1 MDTFRDEL
9 VHWLSAP
16 PWTLVSRGLIN
27 QCWEGVTLEY
37 LGCFTLSLGR
47 PQKPLPMPKW
57 KRPAPRSLK
66 AYSRRSGPTG
76 ESIRTP
82 APYPY
87 PRPGLPLMPAGS
99 PGIDAPLSRSV
110 P

>member
-37 LGCFTLSLGR
+37 LGCFTLTLGAASETAADA
-47 PQKPLPMPKW
+47 KVETACAAIL
-57 KRPAPRSLK
+57 
-66 AYSRRSGPTG
+66 
-76 ESIRTP
+76 ESILKT
-82 APYPY
+82 
-87 PRPGLPLMPAGS
+87 
-99 PGIDAPLSRSV
+99 
-110 P
+110 